1 MYEIFHNLCKTRDIL
16 QFSNFFYLLIDIDV
30 RTNKPK
36 AKLYKDEE
44 GNFKGDGLCTYV
56 KVESVQL
63 GKYNNL
69 TP

>member
-1 MYEIFHNLCKTRDIL
+1 MKFEL
-16 QFSNFFYLLIDIDV
+16 SSIDV

-44 GNFKGDGLCTYV
+44 GNFKGDGLCTYL

-63 GKYNNL
+63 ALTILGKNFM
-69 TP
+69 P

>member
-1 MYEIFHNLCKTRDIL
+1 MIFYDFNFLIKF
-16 QFSNFFYLLIDIDV
+16 QFSSIDV

-44 GNFKGDGLCTYV
+44 GNFKGDGLCTYL

-63 GKYNNL
+63 ALTILGKIF